1 MKKILRIGTRD
12 SQLAV
17 WQATFVKNELAKH
30 GIASELV
37 LIKSDG
43 DIDLVTPLY
52 EIGVQ
57 GVFTKTLDAALLSDK
72 IDIAVHSMKD
82 VPTQLA
88 KGIQQAAVLKR
99 ANYTDILVLHPDIDK
114 RNNRFSIDSITIT
127 KTGRGKE
134 KRSSWTIPLR
144 EDPSNPGK
152 SEKIWIATS
161 SVRRIA
167 QWKNRFPN
175 SIIENLRGNVNT
187 RLKKLKESEWH
198 GAIFAAAGLERI
210 NLRPENSIELDWM
223 IPAPAQGAIM
233 IVCRENDTKSKNNSA
248 LLNDETTAICTKI
261 ERDFLRTLM
270 GGCSTPISALAEIKK
285 EKIYFKCSIL
295 SLDGNEKAETAYS
308 GFLLKDSFDLGITA
322 ANYILENGGRQI
334 VENIRNA
341 GI

>member
-30 GIASELV
+30 GIVSELV

-57 GVFTKTLDAALLSDK
+57 GVFTKTLDAALLSNK

-88 KGIQQAAVLKR
+88 QGIQQAAVLKR
-99 ANYTDILVLHPDIDK
+99 ANFKDILVLHPDIDK
-114 RNNRFSIDSITIT
+114 RNNRFGIRFIEDITIGS
-127 KTGRGKE
+127 KTIKE
-134 KRSSWTIPLR
+134 NDWTIRLR
-144 EDPSNPGK
+144 EDISNPGK
-152 SEKIWIATS
+152 PEKICIATS

-223 IPAPAQGAIM
+223 LPAPAQGAIM
-233 IVCRENDTKSKNNSA
+233 IVCRENDIDSKNKTV
-248 LLNDETTAICTKI
+248 LLNDETTAICTKL

-285 EKIYFKCSIL
+285 GKVNFKCNIL
-295 SLDGNEKAETAYS
+295 SLDGKEKAET
-308 GFLLKDSFDLGITA
+308 SFGGYLINNALDLGVTA
-322 ANYILENGGRQI
+322 ANYILENGGRKI
-334 VENIRNA
+334 AKKIRNG